1 MARSAARSELYRRF
15 SKECLEM
22 ARAADDA
29 HVRAVLIQMAQ
40 VWFRLAEHQAG
51 GDEQLET
58 N

>member
-22 ARAADDA
+22 ARAVDDA
-29 HVRAVLIQMAQ
+29 RVRAVLIQMAQ
-40 VWFRLAEHQAG
+40 VWFRLAEDQTAG
-51 GDEQLET
+51 GKQLEK